1 MELDKRLR
9 YKWSI
14 SVLEGTKRLGIAKC
28 ASHDPD
34 KTQTNKPEWQPIFLK
49 QFLKQRV
56 FLKHIFQTKTLPRFP
71 LVLSDRAGVVSQ
83 LRRRYDH
90 HQHSIFRSHML
101 VHSEVKV
108 KSSGYSRS

>member
-1 MELDKRLR
+1 MVLDKRLR
-9 YKWSI
+9 HKCFI
-14 SVLEGTKRLGIAKC
+14 SVLEGTKRLGIAKR
-28 ASHDPD
+28 ASHDSD
-34 KTQTNKPEWQPIFLK
+34 KTQTNKSEWRPIFLK
-49 QFLKQRV
+49 QFLKQPV

-101 VHSEVKV
+101 RYCALRGKGQ
-108 KSSGYSRS
+108 K